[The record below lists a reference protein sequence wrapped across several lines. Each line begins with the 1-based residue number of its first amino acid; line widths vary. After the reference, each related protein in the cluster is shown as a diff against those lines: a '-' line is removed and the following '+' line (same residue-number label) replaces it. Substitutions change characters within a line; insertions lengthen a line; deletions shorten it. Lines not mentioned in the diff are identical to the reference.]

1 VIVAHGGLA
10 GEYLSAMEHVV
21 GKREAT
27 RAISIQAS
35 DDLEHKKNEICQAVS
50 DVDTGAGVVVVVDMF
65 GGTPSNLAI
74 KACESGNRKILYG
87 ANLPMLIK
95 LAKARN
101 MSLDDS
107 VRCARDAGR
116 KYLDSMQPNRVEP
129 N

>member
-1 VIVAHGGLA
+1 MAHGGLA

-21 GKREAT
+21 GKCDAT
-27 RAISIQAS
+27 RAVSIQAS
-35 DDLEHKKNEICQAVS
+35 DDLTSKKTEICQAVS
-50 DVDTGAGVVVVVDMF
+50 DVDSGDGVVMVVDMF

-74 KACESGNRKILYG
+74 KACESGKRKILYG

-101 MSLDDS
+101 MSMDDS

-116 KYLDSMQPNRVEP
+116 KYLDSMQPNKMEQ

>member
-10 GEYLSAMEHVV
+10 GEYLSAMEHVI
-21 GKREAT
+21 GKREGT
-27 RAISIQAS
+27 RAIAIQAS
-35 DDLEHKKNEICQAVS
+35 DDLDLKKMEIYQAVN
-50 DVDTGAGVVVVVDMF
+50 DVDSGGGVVVVVDMF
-65 GGTPSNLAI
+65 GSTPSNLAI

-101 MSLDDS
+101 MSVDDS

-116 KYLDSMQPNRVEP
+116 KYLDSMQPNRADKH
-129 N
+129 